1 MFTAE
6 AYFSQLFDDTSAFIR
21 RFTKQYGG
29 AARSAIVEVGCGT
42 GEALIPHYDDAKP
55 VKTFDERSRT
65 LNTRCMSQLRH
76 GISPSLRALQNVDR
90 YLVGVDFNQ
99 AFVDFCNG
107 NVPDSHKGK
116 VRHLC
121 GDAVQLDV
129 VLRELRPAAWTDWD
143 ETVKVVTCVGN
154 TIGIIPPEIKPAV
167 YEQMARVAGRNGVAV
182 MVYCPSQFRGT
193 PDCNESAASHSYG
206 LDAHCL

>member
-1 MFTAE
+1 MA
-6 AYFSQLFDDTSAFIR
+6 
-21 RFTKQYGG
+21 
-29 AARSAIVEVGCGT
+29 
-42 GEALIPHYDDAKP
+42 
-55 VKTFDERSRT
+55 
-65 LNTRCMSQLRH
+65 QLRH

-121 GDAVQLDV
+121 GDAVQLDA

-167 YEQMARVAGRNGVAV
+167 YKQMAHVAGKQGVAI
-182 MVYCPSQFRGT
+182 MVYWNGNRFGDAVQHFYHKNPQLCGPFTGECIDLDTRTLRTPSGYT
-193 PDCNESAASHSYG
+193 THWTGP
-206 LDAHCL
+206 